1 MCPSDFKLNF
11 ENLQFFASYSIN
23 ISFMNSEFPRDIKDQ
38 LKFMEKIEFE
48 VRRAK
53 LL

>member
-1 MCPSDFKLNF
+1 MCPSDFKLNL
-11 ENLQFFASYSIN
+11 ENLQLFAYYSIN
-23 ISFMNSEFPRDIKDQ
+23 ISFLNSDFPRDIKDQ
-38 LKFMEKIEFE
+38 LKFMEKIESE